1 VTTPSSTPSHH
12 YNTFITRMAFFN
24 KLLTFLG
31 IKKKEVNILVVGLDN
46 SGKTTIMN
54 HFKPPEEKCNEI
66 VPTVG
71 FNVEKFK
78 VKALTFTAFDMS
90 GQGRYRNLWEH
101 YYKGVEGI
109 IFVIDS
115 SDSLRLVVAK
125 DELDMMLKNADLGSK
140 AHLPILFFANKMDLK
155 ESIGSVKISQTL
167 GLDTLKNKTW
177 HIQSSN
183 AVSGEG
189 LNDGIEWLTDQLL
202 QQSK

>member
-1 VTTPSSTPSHH
+1 
-12 YNTFITRMAFFN
+12 MAFFN

-31 IKKKEVNILVVGLDN
+31 FKKREANILVVGLDN

-54 HFKPPEEKCNEI
+54 HFKPPEEKTNEI

-78 VKALTFTAFDMS
+78 IKNLTFTAFDMS

-101 YYKGVEGI
+101 YYKGVQGI

-125 DELDMMLKNADLGSK
+125 DELEMMLKHPDIASK
-140 AHLPILFFANKMDLK
+140 PSIPILFFANKMDLR
-155 ESIGSVKISQTL
+155 ESLSSVKISQTL
-167 GLDTLKNKTW
+167 GLDQLKNKAW
-177 HIQSSN
+177 HIQVGSTTIRT
-183 AVSGEG
+183 
-189 LNDGIEWLTDQLL
+189 LNNQIC
-202 QQSK
+202 

>member
-1 VTTPSSTPSHH
+1 MSFLT
-12 YNTFITRMAFFN
+12 

-31 IKKKEVNILVVGLDN
+31 FKKREANILVVGLDN

-54 HFKPPEEKCNEI
+54 HFKPPEEKTSEI

-78 VKALTFTAFDMS
+78 IKNLTFTAFDMS

-101 YYKGVEGI
+101 YYKGVQGI

-125 DELDMMLKNADLGSK
+125 DELEMMLKHSDIASK
-140 AHLPILFFANKMDLK
+140 PTIPILFFANKMDLK
-155 ESIGSVKISQTL
+155 ESLSSVRISQTL
-167 GLDTLKNKTW
+167 GLDQLKNKAW
-177 HIQSSN
+177 NIQVWIQSLYL
-183 AVSGEG
+183 VRK
-189 LNDGIEWLTDQLL
+189 LF
-202 QQSK
+202 